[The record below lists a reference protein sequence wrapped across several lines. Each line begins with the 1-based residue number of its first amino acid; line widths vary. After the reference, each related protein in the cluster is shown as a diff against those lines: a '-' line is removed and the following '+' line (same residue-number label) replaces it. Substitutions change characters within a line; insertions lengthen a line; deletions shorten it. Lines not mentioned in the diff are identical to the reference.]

1 MLQRV
6 ILMRR
11 ALLMVGIILVL
22 LSLGLFLK
30 DNPDAESNKDLL
42 ANNRSVIIR
51 EARKLGM
58 EFPNQ
63 LSKDEVKKQLERLDI
78 KIEQNPSS
86 LRSDLEEKEQEGFIT
101 LKIEKGATANQV
113 ASKLQQINL
122 IKDKAALLKLFD
134 SLNVTN
140 KILAG
145 EYRFKRNDS
154 LENILL
160 TIIDS

>member
-1 MLQRV
+1 LLQRV

-30 DNPDAESNKDLL
+30 DNPEAESNKDLL
-42 ANNRSVIIR
+42 ANNRLVIIR

-86 LRSDLEEKEQEGFIT
+86 LSSNLEEKEQEGFIT

>member
-1 MLQRV
+1 LLQRV

-42 ANNRSVIIR
+42 ANNRLVIIR

-86 LRSDLEEKEQEGFIT
+86 LSSNLEEKEQEGFIT

>member
-30 DNPDAESNKDLL
+30 DNPEAESNKDLL
-42 ANNRSVIIR
+42 ANNRLVIIR

-86 LRSDLEEKEQEGFIT
+86 LSSNLEEKEQEGFIT

>member
-1 MLQRV
+1 
-6 ILMRR
+6 MRR

-42 ANNRSVIIR
+42 ANNRLVIIR

-86 LRSDLEEKEQEGFIT
+86 LSSNLEEKEQEGFIT

>member
-1 MLQRV
+1 
-6 ILMRR
+6 MRR

-30 DNPDAESNKDLL
+30 DNPEAESNKDLL
-42 ANNRSVIIR
+42 ANNRLVIIR

-86 LRSDLEEKEQEGFIT
+86 LSSNLEEKEQEGFIT

>member
-42 ANNRSVIIR
+42 ANNRLVIIR

-86 LRSDLEEKEQEGFIT
+86 LSSNLEEKEQEGFIT